1 MPFHGTLE
9 CPQHRIRPIPCR
21 VDAVMTSFHNRE
33 CQWMRIST
41 KYANSGSA
49 FLVVQ
54 WDESGGERWR
64 ARSVPLRKKVSA
76 AERVFSEIASIHID
90 SVEVH
95 FLRTCQWCFC
105 IRVLISVCVFLPLP
119 VSLSLYPGLHIYI
132 YICMYMHMYA
142 HVSLF
147 HIVTYDYV
155 LAKRWFI
162 NCVCANGDQ
171 AVAGPLDFDLCQ

>member
-1 MPFHGTLE
+1 M
-9 CPQHRIRPIPCR
+9 
-21 VDAVMTSFHNRE
+21 
-33 CQWMRIST
+33 
-41 KYANSGSA
+41 
-49 FLVVQ
+49 FLH
-54 WDESGGERWR
+54 S
-64 ARSVPLRKKVSA
+64 
-76 AERVFSEIASIHID
+76 
-90 SVEVH
+90 
-95 FLRTCQWCFC
+95 CFNQC
-105 IRVLISVCVFLPLP
+105 VCVPP
-119 VSLSLYPGLHIYI
+119 SSGVSVFISWFAYIYI